1 MLLPRSCTVAALLLL
16 TTLTPLAAANDPPR
30 RAPTSPTAPSVL
42 DFVAPNY
49 RDTVA
54 QVMKNATLSAKAADD
69 EFTAHAKIYDWLLEH
84 PDRASL
90 AWRRMKIPC
99 VEIKDL
105 GKGQFHWADPN
116 GSELT
121 WQTVGRFPDGIVW
134 YATGKVNPGT
144 LLPTTPVKAVAILR
158 IPRQALDE
166 KAGTAK
172 FQPLVNVYLQTD
184 SRAASA
190 LVRMIGPAAPRM
202 AEDGAEQLLLFFSGP
217 ARYIYKHPDEA
228 QSLLAPAAKK

>member
-1 MLLPRSCTVAALLLL
+1 MLLPRSCTAAAIALLAALA
-16 TTLTPLAAANDPPR
+16 PLAPASDPPR
-30 RAPTSPTAPSVL
+30 RTATSPAPSVL
-42 DFVAPNY
+42 DYVSPNS
-49 RDTVA
+49 RDAVA
-54 QVMKNATLSAKAADD
+54 QVMKNATLSAKAADE
-69 EFTAHAKIYDWLLEH
+69 EFTAHTAIYDWLLEH

-90 AWRRMKIPC
+90 AWRRMKVPC

-121 WQTVGRFPDGIVW
+121 WQTVGRFPDGLVW

-144 LLPTTPVKAVAILR
+144 LLPTAPVKAVAILR
-158 IPRQALDE
+158 VPRQPIDE
-166 KAGTAK
+166 KAGTAR

-184 SRAASA
+184 SRAATA
-190 LVRMIGPAAPRM
+190 LLRMIGPAAPRM

-217 ARYIYKHPDEA
+217 ARYIHKHPGES
-228 QSLLAPAAKK
+228 QSLLAPAKK